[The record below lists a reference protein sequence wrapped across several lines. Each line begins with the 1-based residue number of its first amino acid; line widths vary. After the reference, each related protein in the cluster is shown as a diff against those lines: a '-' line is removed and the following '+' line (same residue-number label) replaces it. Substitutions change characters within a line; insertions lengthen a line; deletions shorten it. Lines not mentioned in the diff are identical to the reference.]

1 MSLVFL
7 SLLRKVKLY
16 FGLIVTDKP
25 LVATVCFSFSLQPSV
40 YHLVGSRTMVSSF

>member
-1 MSLVFL
+1 MSLVL
-7 SLLRKVKLY
+7 LTLLRKVKLN

-40 YHLVGSRTMVSSF
+40 YQPEGSRKMVSSF